1 VEVFMQL
8 GKFPRVRLASLPTP
22 LEEMPRLTE
31 ILGGPRLLIKRDD
44 LTGLALG
51 GNKARKLEFLLG
63 EARASGADVVVT
75 TGALQSNHARITAA
89 AARKLGMRAVLVLSG
104 EEPAEYQGNLLLD
117 IIFGAEVRVIQ
128 SEEEYVLLATME
140 DVARELSREGHRP
153 YLIPTGG
160 STALGVCAYIEAAME
175 LLLQANGMGVAV
187 DAIVH
192 ATSSGGTQAGLF
204 VGMKLA
210 QARVQL
216 VGISAGPP
224 REVVER
230 RVTTLVDDVS
240 RLLRLDLRGHPD
252 DLIVLDGYVGE
263 GYGIPSPE
271 CLEAIRLVARTE
283 GILLDPVYTGKA
295 MAGLI
300 DWIRQG
306 RFEPSQTVVFWHTGG
321 VPALFAHARVLGE

>member
-1 VEVFMQL
+1 MQL

-230 RVTTLVDDVS
+230 RVTALVDDVS

-271 CLEAIRLVARTE
+271 CLETIRLVARTE

-306 RFEPSQTVVFWHTGG
+306 HFEPSQTVVFWHTGG

>member
-1 VEVFMQL
+1 MQL

-230 RVTTLVDDVS
+230 RVTALVDDVS

>member
-1 VEVFMQL
+1 MQL

-230 RVTTLVDDVS
+230 RVTALVDDVS

-306 RFEPSQTVVFWHTGG
+306 HFEPSQTVVFWHTGG

>member
-1 VEVFMQL
+1 MQL
-8 GKFPRVRLASLPTP
+8 AKFPRVRLASLPTP

-89 AARKLGMRAVLVLSG
+89 AARKLGMRTVLVLSG

-117 IIFGAEVRVIQ
+117 MIFGAEVRVIQ

-140 DVARELSREGHRP
+140 DLARELSREGHRP
-153 YLIPTGG
+153 YLIPMGG

-175 LLLQANGMGVAV
+175 LLLQANRMGIAV

-210 QARVQL
+210 QAMVKL
-216 VGISAGPP
+216 VGVSAGPP

-240 RLLRLDLRGHPD
+240 RLLRLDLRAHPD

-263 GYGIPSPE
+263 GYGIPSPQ

-321 VPALFAHARVLGE
+321 VPALFAHARALGE

>member
-1 VEVFMQL
+1 MQL
-8 GKFPRVRLASLPTP
+8 GRFPRVKLASLPTP

-44 LTGLALG
+44 LTGLAMG

-63 EARASGADVVVT
+63 EARSRGADVVVT
-75 TGALQSNHARITAA
+75 TGALQSNHARMTAA
-89 AARKLGMRAVLVLSG
+89 AAQKLGLRAILVLSG

-117 IIFGAEVRVIQ
+117 ALFGAEVRVIQ
-128 SEEEYVLLATME
+128 SEEEYILHATME

-153 YLIPTGG
+153 YLIPLGG
-160 STALGVCAYIEAAME
+160 STGLGACAYIEAALE
-175 LLLQANGMGVAV
+175 LLLQANAMGVAV

-204 VGMKLA
+204 VGTKLT
-210 QARVQL
+210 QAHIKV

-230 RVTTLVDDVS
+230 RVASIVEEVA
-240 RLLRLDLRGHPD
+240 RLLQLDLRAHPD
-252 DLIVLDGYVGE
+252 DLIVLDGYVGD
-263 GYGIPSPE
+263 GYGIPTPQ
-271 CLEAIRLVARTE
+271 CIDAIRLLARTE

-300 DWIRQG
+300 DLIRQG
-306 RFEPSQTVVFWHTGG
+306 HFDPSQTVVFWHTGG
-321 VPALFAHARVLGE
+321 IPALFAHARALSAPKEF

>member
-1 VEVFMQL
+1 MQL

-230 RVTTLVDDVS
+230 RVTALVDDVS

-321 VPALFAHARVLGE
+321 VPALFAHARVLEE

>member
-230 RVTTLVDDVS
+230 RVTALVDDVS

>member
-230 RVTTLVDDVS
+230 RVTALVDDVS

-306 RFEPSQTVVFWHTGG
+306 HFEPSQTVVFWHTGG